1 MAYALGL
8 PMEAGITVATD
19 TLFLERIVNIEIP
32 LVQLRGIVF
41 GFLGSERFP
50 VCLETVAH
58 QLAPLTLRTE
68 SLRGGLDIPLE
79 SDPHIACEHK
89 GSPVLRVLLEVVGD

>member
-8 PMEAGITVATD
+8 PLPASVAVATD
-19 TLFLERIVNIEIP
+19 TLFLERIVNVEIL

-41 GFLGSERFP
+41 GFPGSERFP

-68 SLRGGLDIPLE
+68 PLRGGLDISLE

-89 GSPVLRVLLEVVGD
+89 GSPVLRVLLEVVAD